1 MCVITLLNNSVTVA
15 LPLSALTVSRFL
27 VSSSKFL
34 VFINSSPEP
43 VSSLESFGFL
53 WFILLRLV
61 TSFSNLYFEEV
72 WIGKLNL
79 RRNRS
84 QPRYAHILWN
94 IFERTKALRHSRRY
108 TMKISGRP
116 LSILR
121 ENNLCM
127 TLQLRKV
134 WRGRGGMPPAK
145 KRKYVDCVTRLQN
158 LANSFDE
165 DSTDILEYLSEWI
178 IIYNFKSILVLNFW
192 CFTIL
197 VTKFTINFILHQY
210 FQ

>member
-1 MCVITLLNNSVTVA
+1 MFSIAELSCCHQGLIPSFCISRRQEKLICDGTVPNRDMLMPCGTFLKLRRIMGRGPITRLKHGTE
-15 LPLSALTVSRFL
+15 VSRR
-27 VSSSKFL
+27 SK
-34 VFINSSPEP
+34 
-43 VSSLESFGFL
+43 
-53 WFILLRLV
+53 
-61 TSFSNLYFEEV
+61 
-72 WIGKLNL
+72 
-79 RRNRS
+79 
-84 QPRYAHILWN
+84 
-94 IFERTKALRHSRRY
+94 RH

-116 LSILR
+116 SPILR

-178 IIYNFKSILVLNFW
+178 IIYNFKSILVLNF
-192 CFTIL
+192 
-197 VTKFTINFILHQY
+197 
-210 FQ
+210 